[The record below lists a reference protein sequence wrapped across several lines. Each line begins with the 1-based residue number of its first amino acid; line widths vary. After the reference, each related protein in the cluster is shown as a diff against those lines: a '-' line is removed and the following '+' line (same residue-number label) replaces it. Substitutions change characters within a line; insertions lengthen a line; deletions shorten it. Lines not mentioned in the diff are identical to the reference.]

1 MTTTSQ
7 NGALRNGVHCLDCG
21 AVMVSETCWS
31 CHGAAPSWACMCEE
45 CGGNGQLILC
55 PDRARHS
62 SSTAGPRMDGRNY
75 WDASDG
81 QCSNPFH
88 CKSGG

>member
-1 MTTTSQ
+1 MTRTSQ
-7 NGALRNGVHCLDCG
+7 KGAARNGVPCVDCG
-21 AVMVSETCWS
+21 AAMASEACWS
-31 CHGAAPSWACMCEE
+31 CHGAAPSWAYMCEE
-45 CGGNGQLILC
+45 CGGSGQLILC

-62 SSTAGPRMDGRNY
+62 PSTPGPRMDRARSY

-88 CKSGG
+88 CR

>member
-1 MTTTSQ
+1 M
-7 NGALRNGVHCLDCG
+7 A
-21 AVMVSETCWS
+21 SEACWS

-45 CGGNGQLILC
+45 CGGSGQLILC

-62 SSTAGPRMDGRNY
+62 SSTVGPRMDGRNY

-88 CKSGG
+88 CKSGGQPGLASDEAAAYAPSRHLG